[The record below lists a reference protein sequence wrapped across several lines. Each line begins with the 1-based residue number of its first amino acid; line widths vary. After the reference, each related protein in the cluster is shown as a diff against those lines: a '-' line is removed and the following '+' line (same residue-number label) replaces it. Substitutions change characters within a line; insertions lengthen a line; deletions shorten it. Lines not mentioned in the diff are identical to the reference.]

1 MLANCLHFFE
11 PEQNC
16 HDKSLLF
23 LIFLKYDRPRL
34 RPVEYLRY
42 LPDRYLRDRKG
53 RHIVVVTNHNRT
65 NAIVIRCDGASVTL
79 VPMKGGK
86 LLACTLPFTEFRTE
100 WQEIDYALDK
110 ALEIFLQHVTEEG
123 ASAEVVK
130 GLTKLKARDEQ
141 MASLF

>member
-1 MLANCLHFFE
+1 M
-11 PEQNC
+11 
-16 HDKSLLF
+16 
-23 LIFLKYDRPRL
+23 
-34 RPVEYLRY
+34 
-42 LPDRYLRDRKG
+42 
-53 RHIVVVTNHNRT
+53 VVTNHNRT

-110 ALEIFLQHVTEEG
+110 EG

>member
-1 MLANCLHFFE
+1 M
-11 PEQNC
+11 
-16 HDKSLLF
+16 
-23 LIFLKYDRPRL
+23 
-34 RPVEYLRY
+34 
-42 LPDRYLRDRKG
+42 
-53 RHIVVVTNHNRT
+53 VVTNHNRT

-110 ALEIFLQHVTEEG
+110 ALGIFLQHVTEEG
-123 ASAEVVK
+123 VK

>member
-1 MLANCLHFFE
+1 M
-11 PEQNC
+11 
-16 HDKSLLF
+16 
-23 LIFLKYDRPRL
+23 
-34 RPVEYLRY
+34 
-42 LPDRYLRDRKG
+42 
-53 RHIVVVTNHNRT
+53 VVTNHNRT

-130 GLTKLKARDEQ
+130 GLTKLNARDEQ